1 MYCAGYPS
9 SLPTQLNWCNE
20 GQRQTEETVT
30 CFQQDKLNEK
40 ASLEA
45 KTNHHENMVFYTH
58 HLLPTTWYDSLTC
71 SGVYLKSTA
80 RVHPLG
86 SLQRKHWKFGSE
98 KYQSDLTRISFPP
111 YNNILTI
118 YKRMLDMTCWR
129 NSEKLRGQDWQWI
142 EIEVGDLNR
151 PWKARIIFTGF
162 RQRGSAVPEVSS
174 MKVIWQDLFAIG
186 KLTVVGG

>member
-98 KYQSDLTRISFPP
+98 KYQSDLTRISFPHTIIYLP
-111 YNNILTI
+111 YT
-118 YKRMLDMTCWR
+118 KGCWTWHV
-129 NSEKLRGQDWQWI
+129 E
-142 EIEVGDLNR
+142 EIVRSAEA
-151 PWKARIIFTGF
+151 KTGS
-162 RQRGSAVPEVSS
+162 G
-174 MKVIWQDLFAIG
+174 
-186 KLTVVGG
+186 